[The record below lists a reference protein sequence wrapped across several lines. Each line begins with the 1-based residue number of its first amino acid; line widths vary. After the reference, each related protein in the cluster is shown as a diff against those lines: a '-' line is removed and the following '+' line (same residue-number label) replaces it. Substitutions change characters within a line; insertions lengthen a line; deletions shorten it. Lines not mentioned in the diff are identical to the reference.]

1 MGPRLF
7 SRGDGA
13 RLGFSAAFCKLQWGR
28 GYSAVET
35 LAQAH
40 APRNHTRFNGAAAV
54 QPRRRLVAGSSGGS
68 YMLQWGR
75 GCSAAE
81 TAALA
86 TPVIQGVYDSPCE
99 REGRGDSVSG
109 QSGAGEG
116 QKLQIPSRIP
126 GLRACPAPPFTTGA
140 LAAGVTPV
148 VRLSKK

>member
-1 MGPRLF
+1 MGPRLM
-7 SRGDGA
+7 SRGG
-13 RLGFSAAFCKLQWGR
+13 
-28 GYSAVET
+28 V
-35 LAQAH
+35 
-40 APRNHTRFNGAAAV
+40 PRATAI
-54 QPRRRLVAGSSGGS
+54 AGW
-68 YMLQWGR
+68 YDVLQWGR